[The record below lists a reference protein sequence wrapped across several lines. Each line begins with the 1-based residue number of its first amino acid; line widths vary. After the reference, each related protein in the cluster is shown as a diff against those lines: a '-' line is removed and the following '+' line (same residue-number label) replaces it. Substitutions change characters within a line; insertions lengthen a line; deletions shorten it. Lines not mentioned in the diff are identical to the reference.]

1 MYTYADYEAA
11 AEAIVSAAGG
21 SRRTALVLGSGMG
34 ALFKGSGRVTA
45 YSEIPNFPRPTAP
58 MHRGELIV
66 TDNAYIMCGR
76 FHRYEGYTS
85 EQTAFYV
92 RALYLAGVRQ
102 IILTNAAGAVNPAF
116 SPGDIALISDHI
128 NLSGENPLIGENEE
142 RFGERFFDM
151 SEAYSPE
158 LRAAAAECARECG
171 IELKE
176 GVYFY
181 MSGPS
186 YETPAEIRAA
196 AALGGDLVGMS
207 TVFECITARHCGMKV
222 LGISCVTNMA
232 CGVAGASVSAAEVEE
247 TAGAAGGRLRCMLEK
262 LIERI

>member
-1 MYTYADYEAA
+1 MYTYEDYKAA
-11 AEAIVSAAGG
+11 ADVIISSGG

-34 ALFKGSGRVTA
+34 SLFSDCGRKIS
-45 YSEIPNFPRPTAP
+45 YSDIPNFPKPTAP
-58 MHRGELIV
+58 MHRGELIIS
-66 TDNAYIMCGR
+66 DKAYIMCGR
-76 FHRYEGYTS
+76 FHRYEGYTP
-85 EQTAFYV
+85 EQVSFYV

-116 SPGDIALISDHI
+116 VPGDIALITDHI
-128 NLSGENPLIGENEE
+128 NLSGENPLIGMNEN
-142 RFGERFFDM
+142 RFGDRFFDM
-151 SEAYSPE
+151 SEAYSRE
-158 LRAAAAECARECG
+158 LRKAAAACADECG

-222 LGISCVTNMA
+222 LGVSCVTNMA
-232 CGVAGASVSAAEVEE
+232 CGVKGVSVSAEDVEK
-247 TAGAAGGRLRCMLEK
+247 TADAAGGRMRCL
-262 LIERI
+262 LGTIIERI